1 MLPVHIDMEK
11 HYYPQ
16 NNGLAFAPAFTDR
29 DKQLFMLYYDICD
42 YFGWSTGQGEQ
53 VVPNRNDSSKDLD
66 YLLAISG

>member
-1 MLPVHIDMEK
+1 MEK

-16 NNGLAFAPAFTDR
+16 SRNLAFAHAFTDR
-29 DKQLFMLYYDICD
+29 DKRLFMLYNDICD

-53 VVPNRNDSSKDLD
+53 VVPNLDDSSKDLD

>member
-1 MLPVHIDMEK
+1 MEK

-16 NNGLAFAPAFTDR
+16 HMNLAFATAFTER
-29 DKQLFMLYYDICD
+29 DKQLLMLYNEICD

-53 VVPNRNDSSKDLD
+53 VAPKLRDSSKDLD